1 MLTLTG
7 HSHKRHVTGVAWSP
21 DGKLLAT
28 ASSDPVHGGTDDN
41 MAKVWDAPPVPAS
54 HTFTA
59 PSQFPVASRFP
70 SGLQA
75 TLVTLPSL
83 VRFRLDFLLHRHTTS
98 AAMDG
103 TARGIWY
110 GFFIS

>member
-1 MLTLTG
+1 
-7 HSHKRHVTGVAWSP
+7 
-21 DGKLLAT
+21 
-28 ASSDPVHGGTDDN
+28 

-110 GFFIS
+110 GFFGTAQESERLPERLVFSEKGLWLA